1 MATKQKNIPP
11 LADLKRTFIYI
22 DNTTSGG
29 MLADFAGRLY
39 PADLFHGKSI
49 KGVRNILEEFSDLF
63 CGMQDAT
70 RYIKIKS
77 LRIPEEKLVWYYHT
91 GKFPQN
97 AIEHKNNNLTD
108 NRYENLRL
116 SNGMRRS
123 TSTIRSARNMPN
135 AKPASGVVGIYYT
148 TSQYNAYM
156 WKVEYVTNVVVE
168 VPCDEDGNVIDWK
181 SKGWHNRKTKMAH
194 KRVKTFIGFYL
205 TLEEAKRA
213 LRLHTNEVKY
223 GVCRWHTDNKI
234 KTLCHMISNQKDGL
248 YTYLNMLSYREILPL
263 ETVSDIADKLGYASR
278 PLQVK
283 TES

>member
-1 MATKQKNIPP
+1 
-11 LADLKRTFIYI
+11 
-22 DNTTSGG
+22 
-29 MLADFAGRLY
+29 
-39 PADLFHGKSI
+39 
-49 KGVRNILEEFSDLF
+49 
-63 CGMQDAT
+63 
-70 RYIKIKS
+70 
-77 LRIPEEKLVWYYHT
+77 
-91 GKFPQN
+91 
-97 AIEHKNNNLTD
+97 
-108 NRYENLRL
+108 
-116 SNGMRRS
+116 MRRS

-168 VPCDEDGNVIDWK
+168 VPCDENGAIIDWK

-263 ETVSDIADKLGYASR
+263 ETVSDIADKLGYANR
-278 PLQVK
+278 PLQIK
-283 TES
+283 TA

>member
-1 MATKQKNIPP
+1 MATKKKNIPP

-97 AIEHKNNNLTD
+97 AIEHK
-108 NRYENLRL
+108 
-116 SNGMRRS
+116 
-123 TSTIRSARNMPN
+123 
-135 AKPASGVVGIYYT
+135 
-148 TSQYNAYM
+148 
-156 WKVEYVTNVVVE
+156 KV
-168 VPCDEDGNVIDWK
+168 
-181 SKGWHNRKTKMAH
+181 
-194 KRVKTFIGFYL
+194 
-205 TLEEAKRA
+205 
-213 LRLHTNEVKY
+213 
-223 GVCRWHTDNKI
+223 
-234 KTLCHMISNQKDGL
+234 
-248 YTYLNMLSYREILPL
+248 
-263 ETVSDIADKLGYASR
+263 
-278 PLQVK
+278 
-283 TES
+283 